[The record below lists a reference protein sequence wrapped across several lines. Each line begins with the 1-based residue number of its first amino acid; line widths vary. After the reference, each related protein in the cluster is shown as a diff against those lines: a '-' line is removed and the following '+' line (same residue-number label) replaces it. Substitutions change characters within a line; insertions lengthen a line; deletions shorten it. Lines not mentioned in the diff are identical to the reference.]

1 MAEMNEA
8 IRLYQQGMGRMS
20 AKPSTVI
27 NQKHSIDESLKP
39 RSNPY
44 QQYQQNTV
52 NTSTPQELTLML
64 YNGLV
69 RFLKLAHQG
78 IEEKNIE
85 KANNNIIK
93 SQNIITEFMSTLN
106 MQYEI
111 SDGLYLLYDYM
122 NRRLLEANIKKD
134 KSIVEEVIAN
144 AEDLRETWAQ
154 AMKLAKQ
161 QTGAT
166 L

>member
-1 MAEMNEA
+1 MTEMSQA
-8 IRLYQQGMGRMS
+8 IRSYQMGMGRICARPRNAISPKPCADNSFRQNSNLYQQY
-20 AKPSTVI
+20 K
-27 NQKHSIDESLKP
+27 
-39 RSNPY
+39 
-44 QQYQQNTV
+44 QNTV

-69 RFLKLAHQG
+69 RFLKLACQG
-78 IEEKNIE
+78 IEEEDIE

-93 SQNIITEFMSTLN
+93 SQNIIIEFMSTLD

-111 SDGLYLLYDYM
+111 SEELFSLYEYM

-134 KSIVEEVIAN
+134 KQILEEVTGY
-144 AEDLRETWAQ
+144 AEELRDTWAQ

-161 QTGAT
+161 QDAVR
-166 L
+166 

>member
-1 MAEMNEA
+1 MAEMSQA
-8 IRLYQQGMGRMS
+8 IRSYQQGMGRICTRPGNVVGQ
-20 AKPSTVI
+20 KPAAD
-27 NQKHSIDESLKP
+27 NGFRQNF
-39 RSNPY
+39 NPY

-69 RFLKLAHQG
+69 RFLKLAYQG
-78 IEEKNIE
+78 IEEADIE

-93 SQNIITEFMSTLN
+93 SQNIILEFMSTLD

-111 SDGLYLLYDYM
+111 SEELFSLYEYM

-134 KSIVEEVIAN
+134 KLILEEVSGY
-144 AEDLRETWAQ
+144 AEELRDTWAQ

-161 QTGAT
+161 QDAVR
-166 L
+166 

>member
-1 MAEMNEA
+1 MTEMSQA
-8 IRLYQQGMGRMS
+8 IRSYQMGMGRICARPGNAISPKPCADNSFRQNSNLYQQY
-20 AKPSTVI
+20 K
-27 NQKHSIDESLKP
+27 
-39 RSNPY
+39 
-44 QQYQQNTV
+44 QNTV

-69 RFLKLAHQG
+69 RFLKLACQG
-78 IEEKNIE
+78 IEEADIE

-93 SQNIITEFMSTLN
+93 SQNIILEFMSTLD

-111 SDGLYLLYDYM
+111 SEELFSLYEYM

-134 KSIVEEVIAN
+134 KQILEEVTGY
-144 AEDLRETWAQ
+144 AEELRDTWAQ

-161 QTGAT
+161 QDAVR
-166 L
+166 